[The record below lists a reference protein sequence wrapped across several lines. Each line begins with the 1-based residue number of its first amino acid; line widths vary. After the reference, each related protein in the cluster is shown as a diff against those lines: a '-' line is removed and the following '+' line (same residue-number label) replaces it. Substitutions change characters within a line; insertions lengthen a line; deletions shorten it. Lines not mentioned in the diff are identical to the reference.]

1 MNTLINNLRIIN
13 GQLMYLTNNYYQAV
27 KQKTE
32 YISNLQQDADLLG
45 STFEADIV
53 DPITRGT
60 EIKDIQQ
67 FKNVYSTVFNIEQ
80 TDTIPIIDYNEI
92 LGEYFE
98 KYLDSE
104 QSFLKNCYE
113 FRRYFNEP
121 FKSSYSENAG
131 LYEYK
136 LTIEPAGEKFVLL
149 DTPSFSTIKNDTD
162 RNNTIFK
169 YENASYVIADIVDN
183 YNKTNYYI
191 PSIQANQLI
200 EVKEQSDG
208 DKIIIDKTI
217 YDYLENNK
225 YLISK
230 EDYEKYFNSFL
241 QENKD

>member
-1 MNTLINNLRIIN
+1 MYNTRRKVCYSIYNKYYFKLYRLFSPEEKEFATIADNCPWLENRLIDFSYFYNRGIISTLEYTNLMDTLINNLRIIN

-104 QSFLKNCYE
+104 QSFLTNCYE

-169 YENASYVIADIVDN
+169 YRF
-183 YNKTNYYI
+183 K
-191 PSIQANQLI
+191 
-200 EVKEQSDG
+200 
-208 DKIIIDKTI
+208 
-217 YDYLENNK
+217 
-225 YLISK
+225 
-230 EDYEKYFNSFL
+230 
-241 QENKD
+241 